1 MLRTLEV
8 VRTLRELRLSI
19 RSLVRRPQEEQ
30 QLHEEL
36 QLHLERQI
44 EHNLGAGMSP
54 EEARYAALRLFGG
67 VQQIQEECRE
77 ARGITYIETLVHDLR
92 YALRTLRKNRGFTA
106 IAVLT
111 LALGIGANAAIFV
124 LFDAVRLRTLP
135 VDDPEDLVEVKIS
148 NAAHGR
154 SGNFSSRHPELT
166 HPQWIEIRERQ
177 QAFSG
182 VFAFANDSF
191 NLAATGEVRNAQ
203 GLWVSGDFFKV
214 LGVRP
219 VLGRV
224 LTLADDQPGCGLAGV
239 ISYAFWQREFGGD
252 TSAIGKK
259 LTLNYHP
266 AEVIGITPA
275 SFYGPEVGRFF
286 DIALPLC
293 AEKVLNGEDSRLNV
307 RRDWWLTVMGR
318 LKPGWSPEHAT
329 ALLASI
335 SPAVFAATVPPGYD
349 AKHVKDY
356 LGFKLG
362 AFPAGTGVSELRDD
376 YSDPLSLLLGLTGLV
391 LLIACVN
398 LANLI
403 LARASVRE
411 RELAVRLA
419 LGARRGRLIRQ
430 LLAESLLLASL
441 GAGLGLFVAQTLS
454 QFLVSFLST
463 QRSSLFL
470 NVNPDWRV
478 LSFTA
483 AVAILTCVLFGMAPA
498 LRATGIAPAEAMK
511 AGNRG
516 LAPARERFGLRQVLV
531 VSQVALSLVLV
542 LGALLFSRSLRNL
555 LTLDAGFRQNDVL
568 IASLD
573 LSRLNLP
580 VEHRQALKRDL
591 LERLRGCAGVESAA
605 ETRIIP
611 ASGDY
616 WNDNVWADGSDSK
629 REVTGWFDSSSPGF
643 FRTLGT
649 PLLAGRDFDDRD
661 TQASTKVAI
670 VNQTFTRKLG
680 LGPNPMGKRFWR
692 AVDDKAREPDQLY
705 EIVGLVKDTKYGD
718 LHEDFLPVAYFPV
731 SQNPRPD
738 LSDQIL
744 IRSHIPLM
752 RLTSEVKRTISA
764 VSPDITIDFQ
774 AFNSMIH
781 DSLLRDRLMATLSGF
796 FGLLAII
803 LAVVGLYGVM
813 SYIVARRTSE
823 IGVRIALGAHRNAVV
838 KMVLREAGILIAVG
852 FLVGTIVALAGG
864 KAAGSM
870 LFGLQPHDPV
880 TLLMAMGLLAAVA
893 LAAAYLPARRA
904 SRVDP
909 IVALRHE

>member
-1 MLRTLEV
+1 V
-8 VRTLRELRLSI
+8 VRTLKELRLSI
-19 RSLVRRPQEEQ
+19 RSLFRRRQEEQ
-30 QLHEEL
+30 QLSEEL

-44 EHNLGAGMSP
+44 EQNLAAGMAP

-77 ARGITYIETLVHDLR
+77 ARGITYIESLVQDLK
-92 YALRTLRKNRGFTA
+92 YTLRTLRKNRGFTA
-106 IAVLT
+106 VAVLT
-111 LALGIGANAAIFV
+111 LSLGIGANAAIF
-124 LFDAVRLRTLP
+124 LLLDAVRLRTLP
-135 VDDPEDLVEVKIS
+135 VDDPQDLFEVRIS
-148 NAAHGR
+148 NAVHGR
-154 SGNFSSRHPELT
+154 SGNFSGRHPALT
-166 HPQWIEIRERQ
+166 HPQWIEIREHR

-224 LTLADDQPGCGLAGV
+224 LTLADDQPGCGLAGAV

-252 TSAIGKK
+252 ASAIGKK
-259 LTLNYHP
+259 LTLDYHP
-266 AEVIGITPA
+266 VEVIGITPA

-286 DIALPLC
+286 DVALPLC
-293 AEKVLNGEDSRLNV
+293 AEKDLKGEESRLNV
-307 RRDWWLTVMGR
+307 RRDWWLTAMGR
-318 LKPGWSPEHAT
+318 LKPGWAPEHAT
-329 ALLASI
+329 AQLASI
-335 SPAVFAATVPPGYD
+335 SPGVFTATVPPGYD
-349 AKHVKDY
+349 AKHAKDY

-362 AFPAGTGVSELRDD
+362 AFPAGTGVSELRKD
-376 YSDPLSLLLGLTGLV
+376 YTDPLWLLLGLTSLV

-403 LARASVRE
+403 LARASARE

-419 LGARRGRLIRQ
+419 LGAWRGRLIRQ
-430 LLAESLLLASL
+430 LMAESVLLASL
-441 GAGLGLFVAQTLS
+441 GAGLGLFVARALS

-463 QRSSLFL
+463 QRSSIFL
-470 NVNPDWRV
+470 NVDPDWRV
-478 LSFTA
+478 LAFTTGI
-483 AVAILTCVLFGMAPA
+483 AILACLLFGMAPA

-511 AGNRG
+511 TGNRG
-516 LAPARERFGLRQVLV
+516 LAPSGREGFGLRRALV

-542 LGALLFSRSLRNL
+542 VGALLFSRSLRNL
-555 LTLDAGFRQNDVL
+555 LTLDAGFRQNGVL

-573 LSRLNLP
+573 LGRLNLS
-580 VEHRQALKRDL
+580 VERRQAFKRDL
-591 LERLRGCAGVESAA
+591 LERLRATAGVESAA
-605 ETRIIP
+605 ETGIIP

-629 REVTGWFDSSSPGF
+629 HEVTGWFDSISSGL

-649 PLLAGRDFDDRD
+649 PLVAGRDFDDRD

-670 VNQTFTRKLG
+670 VNQTFIRKLG
-680 LGPNPMGKRFWR
+680 LGPNPVGKRFWR
-692 AVDDKAREPDQLY
+692 EVFDKVREPDQMY
-705 EIVGLVKDTKYGD
+705 EIVGLVTDMKYGD
-718 LHEDFLPVAYFPV
+718 LHEDFLPVAYFPA
-731 SQNPRPD
+731 SQNPHPD

-752 RLTSEVKRTISA
+752 SLTSEVKRTIST

-774 AFNSMIH
+774 AFESMIR

-796 FGLLAII
+796 FGLLAVV

-813 SYIVARRTSE
+813 SYMVARRTNE
-823 IGVRIALGAHRNAVV
+823 IGIRIALGAHRSAVV
-838 KMVLREAGILIAVG
+838 KMILREAAMLVAAG
-852 FLVGTIVALAGG
+852 FLVGTVAALAGG
-864 KAAGSM
+864 RAAGSL
-870 LFGLQPHDPV
+870 LFGLQPYDPL
-880 TLLMAMGLLAAVA
+880 TLVMAMGLLATVA
-893 LAAAYLPARRA
+893 LAAAYLPASRA

-909 IVALRHE
+909 IVALRNE

>member
-1 MLRTLEV
+1 M
-8 VRTLRELRLSI
+8 VRTLKELRLSI
-19 RSLVRRPQEEQ
+19 RSLFRRRQEEQ
-30 QLHEEL
+30 QLSEEL

-44 EHNLGAGMSP
+44 EQNLAAGMAP

-77 ARGITYIETLVHDLR
+77 ARGITYIESLVQDLK
-92 YALRTLRKNRGFTA
+92 YTLRTLRKNRGFTA
-106 IAVLT
+106 VAVLT
-111 LALGIGANAAIFV
+111 LSLGIGANAAIF
-124 LFDAVRLRTLP
+124 LLLDAVRLRTLP
-135 VDDPEDLVEVKIS
+135 VDDPQDLFEVRIS
-148 NAAHGR
+148 NAVHGR
-154 SGNFSSRHPELT
+154 SGNFSGRHPALT
-166 HPQWIEIRERQ
+166 HPQWIEIREHR

-224 LTLADDQPGCGLAGV
+224 LTLADDQPGCGLAGAV

-252 TSAIGKK
+252 ASAIGKK
-259 LTLNYHP
+259 LTLDYHP
-266 AEVIGITPA
+266 VEVIGITPA

-286 DIALPLC
+286 DVALPLC
-293 AEKVLNGEDSRLNV
+293 AEKDLKGEESRLNV
-307 RRDWWLTVMGR
+307 RRDWWLTAMGR
-318 LKPGWSPEHAT
+318 LKPGWAPEHAT
-329 ALLASI
+329 AQLASI
-335 SPAVFAATVPPGYD
+335 SPGVFTATVPPGYD
-349 AKHVKDY
+349 AKHAKDY

-362 AFPAGTGVSELRDD
+362 AFPAGTGVSELRKD
-376 YSDPLSLLLGLTGLV
+376 YTDPLWLLLGLTSLV

-403 LARASVRE
+403 LARASARE

-419 LGARRGRLIRQ
+419 LGAWRGRLIRQ
-430 LLAESLLLASL
+430 LMAESVLLASL
-441 GAGLGLFVAQTLS
+441 GAGLGLFVARALS

-463 QRSSLFL
+463 QRSSIFL
-470 NVNPDWRV
+470 NVDPDWRV
-478 LSFTA
+478 LAFTTGI
-483 AVAILTCVLFGMAPA
+483 AILACLLFGMAPA

-511 AGNRG
+511 TGNRG
-516 LAPARERFGLRQVLV
+516 LAPSGREGFGLRRALV

-542 LGALLFSRSLRNL
+542 VGALLFSRSLRNL
-555 LTLDAGFRQNDVL
+555 LTLDAGFRQNGVL

-573 LSRLNLP
+573 LGRLNLS
-580 VEHRQALKRDL
+580 VERRQAFKRDL
-591 LERLRGCAGVESAA
+591 LERLRATAGVESAA
-605 ETRIIP
+605 ETGIIP

-629 REVTGWFDSSSPGF
+629 HEVTGWFDSISSGL

-649 PLLAGRDFDDRD
+649 PLVAGRDFDDRD

-670 VNQTFTRKLG
+670 VNQTFIRKLG
-680 LGPNPMGKRFWR
+680 LGPNPVGKRFWR
-692 AVDDKAREPDQLY
+692 EVFDKVREPDQMY
-705 EIVGLVKDTKYGD
+705 EIVGLVTDMKYGD
-718 LHEDFLPVAYFPV
+718 LHEDFLPVAYFPA
-731 SQNPRPD
+731 SQNPHPD

-752 RLTSEVKRTISA
+752 SLTSEVKRTIST

-774 AFNSMIH
+774 AFESMIR

-796 FGLLAII
+796 FGLLAVV

-813 SYIVARRTSE
+813 SYMVARRTNE
-823 IGVRIALGAHRNAVV
+823 IGIRIALGAHRSAVV
-838 KMVLREAGILIAVG
+838 KMILREAAMLVAAG
-852 FLVGTIVALAGG
+852 FLVGTVAALAGG
-864 KAAGSM
+864 RAAGSL
-870 LFGLQPHDPV
+870 LFGLQPYDPL
-880 TLLMAMGLLAAVA
+880 TLVMAMGLLATVA
-893 LAAAYLPARRA
+893 LAAAYLPASRA

-909 IVALRHE
+909 IVALRNE